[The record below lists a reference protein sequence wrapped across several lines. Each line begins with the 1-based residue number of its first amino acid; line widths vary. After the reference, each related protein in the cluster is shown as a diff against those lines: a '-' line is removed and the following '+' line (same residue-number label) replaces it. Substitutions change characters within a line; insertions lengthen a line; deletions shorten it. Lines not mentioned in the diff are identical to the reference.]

1 MNNQELK
8 TRYVTAGCAD
18 KDAKWYWDKD
28 EGAWCL
34 PLKEIVLGEGERTY
48 QEGRGQNVPPL

>member
-8 TRYVTAGCAD
+8 TRYVTAGCAN

-34 PLKEIVLGEGERTY
+34 PLKDIVLSEGEIINEYQRNDDPTY
-48 QEGRGQNVPPL
+48 

>member
-34 PLKEIVLGEGERTY
+34 PLKDIVLSEDGGDNE
-48 QEGRGQNVPPL
+48 